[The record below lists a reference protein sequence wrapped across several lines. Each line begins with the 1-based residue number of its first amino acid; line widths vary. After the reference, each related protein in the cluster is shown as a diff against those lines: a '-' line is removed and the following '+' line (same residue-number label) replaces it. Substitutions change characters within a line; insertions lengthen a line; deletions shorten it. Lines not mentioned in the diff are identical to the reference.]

1 MLEMRKKKKVLFFL
15 KLECYYSNPEKDGLD
30 QCERSIGGKKCS
42 NSRDI
47 SKVKPPGFADIQ
59 GEKEREGKG
68 DFSIFGL
75 SK

>member
-1 MLEMRKKKKVLFFL
+1 MTPPPRKYVFF
-15 KLECYYSNPEKDGLD
+15 KLECYYSNPEEYGLD
-30 QCERSIGGKKCS
+30 QSERSTGGKKCS

-47 SKVKPPGFADIQ
+47 SKVKPPGFADVQ
-59 GEKEREGKG
+59 GERKREGKG

>member
-1 MLEMRKKKKVLFFL
+1 MSKKKKKVLFFF
-15 KLECYYSNPEKDGLD
+15 KLGCYYSNPEKDGLG

-47 SKVKPPGFADIQ
+47 SKVKPPGFADVQ
-59 GEKEREGKG
+59 DERKREGKG

>member
-1 MLEMRKKKKVLFFL
+1 M
-15 KLECYYSNPEKDGLD
+15 G
-30 QCERSIGGKKCS
+30 QCERSIDGKKCS

-47 SKVKPPGFADIQ
+47 SKVKPPGFADVQ
-59 GEKEREGKG
+59 GERKREGKD